1 MCVMSYLSQTAHA
14 FAKLTRYDPFE
25 QNPDILEYFGPGT
38 SRTDSEKLMSGWID
52 PKTLEPIEMLDLR
65 VGKITKVWK
74 HENSTKL
81 YCEEVDLGEEQPRQI
96 ASGLQE
102 FVPIERMQNSMVVVA
117 ANLKPRRVAGFMS
130 HGMILWAENTNKT
143 EVELLIPPSL
153 WKPGDKITVK
163 GYKRHPL
170 PILKP
175 KKKIFESVVEDFFV
189 DSQGI
194 AKYKDAAWETE
205 HGNITASLITNGIIR

>member
-1 MCVMSYLSQTAHA
+1 MKSLKLLSQGKANMDLLKVKGHTSFLTFYKNDYSEFDRYQLSKIHNEGLKLSHFHFSQYKMMVLMCVMSYLSQTAHA

-130 HGMILWAENTNKT
+130 HGMIL
-143 EVELLIPPSL
+143 
-153 WKPGDKITVK
+153 
-163 GYKRHPL
+163 
-170 PILKP
+170 
-175 KKKIFESVVEDFFV
+175 
-189 DSQGI
+189 
-194 AKYKDAAWETE
+194 
-205 HGNITASLITNGIIR
+205 